1 MFVMFAIHWTTH
13 YGLADTCVHAC
24 ILLPP
29 FSGGPSAQAMSA
41 SLVLSSQISGYDG
54 REFNV
59 DSNESVEL
67 TFPIKVEQA
76 GAYMCNFYD
85 DYN

>member
-1 MFVMFAIHWTTH
+1 MCMHVF
-13 YGLADTCVHAC
+13 YCL
-24 ILLPP
+24 P
-29 FSGGPSAQAMSA
+29 FSGGPSAHAMSA
-41 SLVLSSQISGYDG
+41 SLVVSSQISGYDG
-54 REFNV
+54 REFNI

-76 GAYMCNFYD
+76 GAYTCTFYD